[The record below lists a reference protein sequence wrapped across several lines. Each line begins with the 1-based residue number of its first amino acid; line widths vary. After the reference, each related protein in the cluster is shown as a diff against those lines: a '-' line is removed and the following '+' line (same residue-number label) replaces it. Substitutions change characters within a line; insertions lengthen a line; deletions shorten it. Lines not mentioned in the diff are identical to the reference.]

1 MQKQPFFLM
10 VFPGIIANVTV
21 LNPIV
26 TTSNE
31 TKRCEPYKRYGA
43 FKSDK

>member
-1 MQKQPFFLM
+1 M
-10 VFPGIIANVTV
+10 VFSGIIATV